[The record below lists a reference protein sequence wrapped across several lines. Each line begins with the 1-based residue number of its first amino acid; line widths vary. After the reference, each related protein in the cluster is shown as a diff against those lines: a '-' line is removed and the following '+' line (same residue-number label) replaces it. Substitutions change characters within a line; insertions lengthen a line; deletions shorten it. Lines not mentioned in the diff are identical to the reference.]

1 LKAKEDLA
9 RLFNDALAKAGLAAA
24 SVETFATPRRLAL
37 IATGLPLATEAVS
50 EETKGPKVGA
60 PPQAMEGFLRK
71 TGLSQDQLVERH
83 GVYYAVAQKA
93 GRQTVDVLAE
103 AIPAIIRAFPWPKS
117 QRWGAASASTESLR
131 WVRPLQGIVALLGDA
146 VVHCEI
152 EGIVSGAETMGHRFH
167 HSGPIIIEN
176 AGDYIEKLRDAH
188 ILVHFS
194 ERCRIIRDGAK
205 AAAEAAGLTLVEDEG
220 LVIENAGLT
229 EWPVPML
236 GRFDP
241 AFLDVPQEV
250 IQLTARVNQKYFV
263 CHSPLP
269 PAGGAGGGPELHAG
283 APSPNPSRTR
293 EGDLAN
299 AFVCTANIDAHDKG
313 AAIVAGNEKV
323 LAARLSD
330 AKFFWE
336 QDLKVALDDQAQK
349 LAQITFHEKLGSV
362 ADKVERVAKL
372 ARWLVE
378 QGIVG
383 PRSPAQAGAQ
393 PATNESSDAVLDPG
407 LRRGTQ
413 DLDGAPNPNVT
424 PAKAGGQLRSEPL
437 ESTGQEMDSRLRGND
452 EDISVRAFADQ
463 AERAAKPAR
472 WLVEKDI
479 VGPRSPAQTGA
490 QPATNESSD
499 QVLDPGL
506 RRGTQ
511 DLADQA
517 ERAARLCK
525 ADLVTGMV
533 GEFPELQGIMG
544 GYYARAQ
551 GESDAVADA
560 IRDHYKPVGQ
570 GDDVPTAPV
579 AVAVSLADKLDTI
592 VSFLA
597 IDEKPTGSKDPFAIR
612 RAAIGLIQ
620 LIVINDLRL
629 PLFAISSNA
638 LFGLAETA
646 FSMVNELGAEVQ
658 NYTEILANLQALETA
673 GFSDNEFIQLNL
685 PDVQN
690 VRESG
695 AMNLLLLVRAKF
707 SAGPKAFIAEV
718 NDFFADRLKVQQRE
732 AGVRHD
738 LIDAVFSLGGE
749 DDLVR
754 LLARVKALQAYI
766 TTAEGANLLA
776 AYKRAAN
783 ILKQAESSSPSTRD
797 GEGDRSAQP
806 RGGGAPPSV
815 ADATATSP
823 SRVDGEE
830 LALLTAL
837 DAAEPKAAAALSVED
852 FEGAMAALATLRA
865 PIDAFFEAVMVNDP
879 DQDKRTFRL
888 GLLARFRDAVHQV
901 ADFSKIEG

>member
-1 LKAKEDLA
+1 MDGKEWVGSMTDFLLELRSEEIPARMQVKAKEDLA
-9 RLFNDALAKAGLAAA
+9 RLFNDALLKAGLAAA
-24 SVETFATPRRLAL
+24 SVDTFATPRRLAL

-71 TGLSQDQLVERH
+71 SGLSQDQLVERD
-83 GVYYAVAQKA
+83 GVHYAIVEKA
-93 GRQTVDVLAE
+93 GRQTADVLAE

-117 QRWGAASASTESLR
+117 QRWGAASVSTESLR

-152 EGIVSGAETMGHRFH
+152 DGIASGAETMGHRFH
-167 HSGPIIIEN
+167 HSGPVIIGN
-176 AGDYIEKLRDAH
+176 AGDYIEKLRAAH
-188 ILVHFS
+188 VLVHFS

-205 AAAEAAGLTLVEDEG
+205 AAAEAAGLNLIEDEG

-263 CHSPLP
+263 CHDS
-269 PAGGAGGGPELHAG
+269 AGK
-283 APSPNPSRTR
+283 
-293 EGDLAN
+293 LAN
-299 AFVCTANIDAHDKG
+299 AFVCTANIDAHDNG

-336 QDLKVALDDQAQK
+336 QDLKVALDTQAQK

-372 ARWLVE
+372 ARWLVTE
-378 QGIVG
+378 GIV
-383 PRSPAQAGAQ
+383 
-393 PATNESSDAVLDPG
+393 
-407 LRRGTQ
+407 
-413 DLDGAPNPNVT
+413 
-424 PAKAGGQLRSEPL
+424 
-437 ESTGQEMDSRLRGND
+437 
-452 EDISVRAFADQ
+452 
-463 AERAAKPAR
+463 
-472 WLVEKDI
+472 
-479 VGPRSPAQTGA
+479 TGA
-490 QPATNESSD
+490 T
-499 QVLDPGL
+499 
-506 RRGTQ
+506 
-511 DLADQA
+511 ADAA

-579 AVAVSLADKLDTI
+579 TVAVSLADKLDT
-592 VSFLA
+592 LA
-597 IDEKPTGSKDPFAIR
+597 QFFAAGMPPTGSKDPFALR
-612 RAAIGLIQ
+612 RAAIGFLSLLLQ
-620 LIVINDLRL
+620 
-629 PLFAISSNA
+629 
-638 LFGLAETA
+638 
-646 FSMVNELGAEVQ
+646 NELRCSLKNMLVATGAGSSFD
-658 NYTEILANLQALETA
+658 TLE
-673 GFSDNEFIQLNL
+673 EFLI
-685 PDVQN
+685 
-690 VRESG
+690 
-695 AMNLLLLVRAKF
+695 
-707 SAGPKAFIAEV
+707 
-718 NDFFADRLKVQQRE
+718 DRLKVQQRE

-754 LLARVKALQAYI
+754 LLARVKALQAYV

-783 ILKQAESSSPSTRD
+783 ILKQAN
-797 GEGDRSAQP
+797 
-806 RGGGAPPSV
+806 GAEKTSV
-815 ADATATSP
+815 APAQAGAHHVSQSETTDAIGSSLRWSDA
-823 SRVDGEE
+823 DLGQEE
-830 LALLTAL
+830 SALRTAL
-837 DAAEPKAAAALSVED
+837 EAAEPKAAAALSVED

-865 PIDAFFEAVMVNDP
+865 PIDAFFEGVMVNDP
-879 DQDKRTFRL
+879 DQGKRAFRL
-888 GLLARFRDAVHQV
+888 GLLARFRDAVTQV